1 MINEG
6 IVTWK
11 VLSSSRSVYISIFSI
26 WKSIQSFIFCSAP
39 GLTVAFDKRT
49 NVQKPRKPQPHVAES
64 SIFPRWFFFFFM
76 SRLQKTARGPAMMI
90 HRLCSICEL
99 RYCSNGCQNV
109 ISAVGSV
116 LQWPLIRLRV
126 HCWNVV
132 LSISGGCNVN
142 MFFSTSG
149 SYCTGEI
156 SGVQMFNDLHPN
168 KMISLGSHSWIM
180 TPIKSH
186 LSPLICNSYSSCS
199 CT

>member
-1 MINEG
+1 MCRSHANHNHMLQ
-6 IVTWK
+6 K
-11 VLSSSRSVYISIFSI
+11 VPSS
-26 WKSIQSFIFCSAP
+26 P
-39 GLTVAFDKRT
+39 GD
-49 NVQKPRKPQPHVAES
+49 
-64 SIFPRWFFFFFM
+64 FFFFLWVGCR
-76 SRLQKTARGPAMMI
+76 RLRGVPQWWFIGYVA
-90 HRLCSICEL
+90 SATL

>member
-6 IVTWK
+6 IVKWK

-64 SIFPRWFFFFFM
+64 SIFPRWFFFF
-76 SRLQKTARGPAMMI
+76 LWV
-90 HRLCSICEL
+90 
-99 RYCSNGCQNV
+99 GCR
-109 ISAVGSV
+109 
-116 LQWPLIRLRV
+116 RLRGV
-126 HCWNVV
+126 PQWWFIGYVASASWDTVATAVKTWYPQLDRCCNDHLLGWGFIVEMWCF
-132 LSISGGCNVN
+132 LSQEGAMLTC
-142 MFFSTSG
+142 FFSTSG

-156 SGVQMFNDLHPN
+156 SGVQMFNDLRPN